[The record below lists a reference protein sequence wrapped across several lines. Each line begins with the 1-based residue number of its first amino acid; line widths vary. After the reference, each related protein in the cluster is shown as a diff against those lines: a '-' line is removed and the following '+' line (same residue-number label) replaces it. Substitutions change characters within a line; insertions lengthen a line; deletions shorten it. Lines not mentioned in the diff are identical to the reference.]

1 MLNGI
6 DPILI
11 FNFKKLI
18 TPPDVSGVPIVAEI
32 VDAIGLTPIPIYLS
46 QGLTGLIVESEDK
59 NVDIDTDISTLS
71 TGGVKSAQRGLN
83 SSITVNL
90 IAQSDSIGLPLLTA
104 MIDQIFSRVSSKEY
118 SLSYLHGATIIFGAL
133 LKAYSVTQGGQD
145 DLYRITLEIAHSG
158 QSSATPSVGLTTNA
172 VGIDSGVSIANP

>member
-18 TPPDVSGVPIVAEI
+18 TPPDVSGVPVVAEI

-46 QGLTGLIVESEDK
+46 QGLTGLVVESEDK
-59 NVDIDTDISTLS
+59 HVDIDTDISTLS
-71 TGGVKSAQRGLN
+71 SGGVKSAQRGLN

-90 IAQSDSIGLPLLTA
+90 LASSDSIGLPLLTA
-104 MIDQIFSRVSSKEY
+104 MIDQVFSRVSSKEY
-118 SLSYLHGATIIFGAL
+118 SLSYLHGATIIFGGL
-133 LKAYSVTQGGQD
+133 LKAYSVNQGDKD
-145 DLYRITLEIAHSG
+145 DLYRITLEIANSG
-158 QSSATPSVGLTTNA
+158 QSNAIPQVPLNTQA
-172 VGIDSGVSIANP
+172 VGINSGVSIAN